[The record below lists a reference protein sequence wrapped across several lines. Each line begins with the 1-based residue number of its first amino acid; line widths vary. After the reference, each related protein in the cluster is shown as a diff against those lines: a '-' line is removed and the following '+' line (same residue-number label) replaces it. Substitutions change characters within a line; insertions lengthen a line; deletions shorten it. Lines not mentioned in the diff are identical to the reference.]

1 MEGVL
6 TVDFGNVLTAMV
18 TPFDDEGRLDLHKT
32 EKLVEYLIANGSEG
46 LVLGGTTGES
56 PTLSSEE
63 KIQLFTAVKE
73 MVNNRIPVLA
83 GTGSNHTQAAVE
95 LTKQATKTGVDGI
108 MLVTPYYNKPNE
120 EGLYLH
126 FKTIAESTSLPVM
139 LYNVPGRSVVNM
151 SVDTTVELSKI
162 SNIVST
168 KDASGDLDMMS
179 EIIERTDD
187 SFSLYV
193 GDDSMTLPSLAVG
206 SKGVVSVSAHVIGN
220 EMKQMVDAFRLGH
233 TTQAAQIHRKIL
245 PKMKACFMAPSPAP
259 VKAALNYYGIDV
271 GSVRL
276 PLVDLSLEEFNT
288 LKTVLDH

>member
-1 MEGVL
+1 M
-6 TVDFGNVLTAMV
+6 DFGNVLTAMV
-18 TPFDDEGRLDLHKT
+18 TPFDDEGRLDLKKT

-73 MVNNRIPVLA
+73 MVNNRVPVLA
-83 GTGSNHTQAAVE
+83 GTGSNHTEAAVE

-120 EGLYLH
+120 QGLYLH
-126 FKTIAESTSLPVM
+126 FKSIAESTSLPVM

-220 EMKQMVDAFRLGH
+220 EMKQMVDAFSLGH
-233 TTQAAQIHRKIL
+233 TAQAAQIHRKIL

-288 LKTVLDH
+288 LKSVLDQ